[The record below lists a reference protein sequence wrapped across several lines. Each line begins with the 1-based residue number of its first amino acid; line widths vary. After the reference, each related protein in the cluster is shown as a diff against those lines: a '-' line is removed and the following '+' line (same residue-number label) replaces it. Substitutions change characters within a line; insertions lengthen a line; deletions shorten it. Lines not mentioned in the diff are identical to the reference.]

1 MKQSLKMALLSAAIG
16 LTLPAAQA
24 SVLNFDAMAHDMYD
38 GGDLLKD
45 SSFDFTVVG
54 GGMAGA
60 ITNSASCEIIDCP
73 KGNNSNFYLASNDAG
88 LKITHSDKLGF
99 MLSSFESS
107 FVAPVAQHIPFSVA
121 KLIVSGRDMNDMSF
135 ADYFDLPGQ
144 NAAGNWTFTQFNFA
158 NPDRIYK
165 EVSFLSC
172 LTTTSGDCI
181 SNGNNQAQFAIDNIN
196 VTAVPEPAEWL
207 LMMLGLASITMVMR
221 RKNKAQNNSAG
232 IAS

>member
-24 SVLNFDAMAHDMYD
+24 SVLNFDAMAHDIYN

-45 SSFDFTVVG
+45 SSFDFNVVG

-60 ITNSASCEIIDCP
+60 ITNSASCDIIDCP
-73 KGNNSNFYLASNDAG
+73 KGNSSNFYLASNDSG
-88 LKITHSDKLGF
+88 FTISNSDNLGF
-99 MLSSFESS
+99 LLSSFESS
-107 FVAPVAQHIPFSVA
+107 LVAPVAQNIPFSVA
-121 KLIVSGRDMNDMSF
+121 KLIVSGRDINNVSF

-144 NAAGNWTFTQFNFA
+144 NAAGNWTFSQFNFT
-158 NPDRIYK
+158 NPARIYK
-165 EVSFLSC
+165 EVSFFSC
-172 LTTTSGDCI
+172 LTTTSGDCVDI
-181 SNGNNQAQFAIDNIN
+181 SANQSQFAIDNIN